1 MPCWKLP
8 SWHTLCCVYSDS
20 YCGSQSR
27 LNDSQY
33 MQDVVMLLKGAHL
46 TLNFS
51 IEATSLLHHYA
62 ARPVP
67 NVNVCKPAAAV
78 YVQHCAT
85 QTALNRCLHMACL
98 PTKHGNRE
106 SQRWRVTWPSASC
119 LTHKHQAA
127 SCGLQTCPCCTHT
140 STPLSP
146 ASSISLHRS
155 ADVPMG
161 RSAYLL
167 QEQDQEC
174 GATVFSQP
182 DRPLESINESRLQ
195 VV

>member
-20 YCGSQSR
+20 DCGSQSR
-27 LNDSQY
+27 LDDSQH
-33 MQDVVMLLKGAHL
+33 MHDVVMPLQRCTSDVELQHRG
-46 TLNFS
+46 N
-51 IEATSLLHHYA
+51 IATVSLCGSPCSKCECLQTSSS
-62 ARPVP
+62 
-67 NVNVCKPAAAV
+67 CL
-78 YVQHCAT
+78 CAT
-85 QTALNRCLHMACL
+85 LCNTDSTQQMSA
-98 PTKHGNRE
+98 HGLLTNKAWE
-106 SQRWRVTWPSASC
+106 QGKPKVEGDHFSC